1 MHLILLQLLFRQ
13 MKNSLKQKN
22 IKVHDTF
29 IIPNGINLELYK
41 KRVLED
47 KIKKK
52 IVFFGRIH
60 KKKGLEILIN
70 AINKLPDDYFQQILF

>member
-1 MHLILLQLLFRQ
+1 

-47 KIKKK
+47 KIKK

-60 KKKGLEILIN
+60 KKRSRN
-70 AINKLPDDYFQQILF
+70 FN